1 MESGM
6 QDGNMDTANK
16 ILIIGVGG
24 AGVIAADKMNL
35 PNSKKLFIDSG
46 TCREFENVE
55 SEGDQIVLTC
65 KDVGQCSGFCRC
77 YYSPVF
83 CKKVA
88 EDYEDEIRERIM
100 NAFKKGVRNAVYNYN
115 KLKKQ

>member
-1 MESGM
+1 MGLNQEKVTR
-6 QDGNMDTANK
+6 DGNMNTGNK

-46 TCREFENVE
+46 TYRAFDNVV
-55 SEGDQIVLTC
+55 SEGDQIALTC
-65 KDVGQCSGFCRC
+65 KDFEQCSGFCRC
-77 YYSPVF
+77 YYRPEF

-88 EDYEDEIRERIM
+88 EEYEDEIRDCIK
-100 NAFKKGVRNAVYNYN
+100 NAFKNNFAERWEP
-115 KLKKQ
+115 